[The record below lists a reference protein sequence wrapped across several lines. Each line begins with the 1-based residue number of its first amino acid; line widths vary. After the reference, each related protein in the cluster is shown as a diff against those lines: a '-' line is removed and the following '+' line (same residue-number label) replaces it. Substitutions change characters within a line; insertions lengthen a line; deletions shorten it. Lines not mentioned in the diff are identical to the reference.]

1 MNRIFRLV
9 WNHQLNALV
18 VVSEIAT
25 SRGSLVA
32 GPVVVHLKVP
42 LKLLALGLACALGSG
57 SALASDN
64 QTLSDLQALTD
75 KYLPVQVD
83 AEVALKTLVS
93 ATSATPPTSP
103 LADVAAHVQVGLGAR
118 ATAPVAPAPRPMA
131 AAVRLGLD
139 TRTPSRLPI
148 AAAVHVPVEVNL
160 ADAVA
165 LDASA
170 DATLEAD
177 EALRASVA
185 AGVAGSA
192 DVQAVQAQVQV
203 ADRNDKRVAADV
215 SVQASALQNNRQG
228 LVGGLLGGV
237 GDLAT
242 VVGGVVENVGS
253 TVAGSGLLGDL
264 GNGLGNTV
272 GDLGGVVGSIG
283 SGLGGGVVNALPP
296 GSPKAPAA
304 RDPNAGLIIGTG
316 GLTGNLSELVG
327 PTAQGLLGGDGYVR
341 NGNLAVS
348 SANVM
353 QAYSVTN
360 VLGIPTVNL
369 SPVGTLLDGLGG
381 ATTGGDSHLTLIG
394 GVTSDSYI
402 YNINNGDPNG
412 LLGLILP
419 GQAPAWA
426 SKCVDLLV
434 ADIDCWALNPAQDYQ
449 VLMGD
454 GAYANGS
461 REVVIGANARHE
473 LPQVDANVAFPG
485 AGLNDP
491 TDPTGVP
498 TADYA
503 ARMGHSVVVGDSA
516 VGTANGQVL
525 LGAEARSTQANSV
538 ALGFRSVADRG
549 AQAAYSAYGL
559 TASQVSAGEVSVGFA
574 GGERQISNVAAGS
587 AGTDAVNVAQLQGA
601 ISQISAAADIFAV
614 SYDDDGTGQPNY
626 AQVTLGNGAGPTTV
640 TNLAAG
646 AVNAGSSDAVNGAQL
661 FAANQ
666 AVSTHLGG
674 GSTLDANGNV
684 TAPTYTI
691 NSVSSTGVVT
701 PGTYT
706 NVGSAFDAVSLSL
719 ANVAEQTDTVDRLA
733 VKYDV
738 DGSGNAIN
746 RVSLVGDGSGAAVAM
761 GNLAAGQ
768 VNAGST
774 EAINGGQLFQ
784 THSTLAAFFGGSTTF
799 DGGTGLWTPPSFAIS
814 SFGISGSSNTDVYAD
829 VTSAFAAVDASLN
842 TLNTRINQLP
852 RLPSTSSPYFQVNS
866 TKAAANASG
875 TDSIA
880 VGGVASASGA
890 GSIAIGD
897 AASATATNSVALGA
911 GSVADRDNAVSVGS
925 AAATRQITHVGDGT
939 EATDAVNLR
948 QLQASQQG
956 TLRYDTTVQGDTNY
970 NSVTLGA
977 PAGGTTVVH
986 NVGPG
991 TAGTDAVNVDQLRA
1005 GMNQTLDASKAYTD
1019 ERMGGFDRDLRR
1031 TDNRASAGV
1040 ASALATAGL
1049 PQPSEAGRSMLA
1061 VAAGSYNGESGLA
1074 VGLSGVSEGGRFI
1087 FKASGSTNS
1096 RGEGGVSVGAG
1107 IQW

>member
-118 ATAPVAPAPRPMA
+118 AAAPVAPAPRPVA
-131 AAVRLGLD
+131 AAVQVRLNAQ
-139 TRTPSRLPI
+139 TPSRLPV
-148 AAAVHVPVEVNL
+148 AASVQVPVAVNL

-165 LDASA
+165 LDASV
-170 DATLEAD
+170 DATLEAE
-177 EALRASVA
+177 EALRASV
-185 AGVAGSA
+185 VASVDGTA

-215 SVQASALQNNRQG
+215 SVQTSALQNNRQG

-242 VVGGVVENVGS
+242 VVGGVVQNVGG

-264 GNGLGNTV
+264 GTGLGNTV
-272 GDLGGVVGSIG
+272 GDLGGLVGTVG
-283 SGLGGGVVNALPP
+283 SGLGGGVVTALPP

-304 RDPNAGLIIGTG
+304 SDPNAGLIIGTG
-316 GLTGNLSELVG
+316 GLVGGLTELVG
-327 PTAQGLLGGDGYVR
+327 PTGQDLLGGDGYVR

-360 VLGIPTVNL
+360 VLGLPVVNL

-381 ATTGGDSHLTLIG
+381 ATTGGNSHLTLIG

-549 AQAAYSAYGL
+549 AQAAYAAYGL

-626 AQVTLGNGAGPTTV
+626 ARVTLGNGAGPTTV

-646 AVNAGSSDAVNGAQL
+646 AVSAGSSDAVNGAQL

-738 DGSGNAIN
+738 DGSGNAVN

-768 VNAGST
+768 ITASST

-784 THSTLAAFFGGSTTF
+784 THNTLAAFFGGSTAF

-814 SFGISGSSNTDVYAD
+814 SFGISGSASTDVYAD

-842 TLNTRINQLP
+842 TLNTRINQMP

-897 AASATATNSVALGA
+897 TASATAANSVALGA

-977 PAGGTTVVH
+977 PGGTTTVVH

-1040 ASALATAGL
+1040 ASAMATAGL
-1049 PQPSEAGRSMLA
+1049 PQPTEAGRSMLA

-1074 VGLSGVSEGGRFI
+1074 VGLSGVSQGGRWIYKF
-1087 FKASGSTNS
+1087 SGSTNS
-1096 RGEGGVSVGAG
+1096 RSEGGVSVGAG
-1107 IQW
+1107 FQW